1 MSHHHISEDDLER
14 MCLGTIELDELARLT
29 DHVLSCAQCEERL
42 GQTRE
47 CVHAMQQ
54 ALKTLAPDRPD
65 SEETN

>member
-1 MSHHHISEDDLER
+1 